1 MTSAADPAAAEPTPA
16 DTTLPA
22 DAVLFD
28 CDGVLVDSDASVV
41 AAWSRWA
48 LAQGLDPD
56 EVVPQVHGRRAADT
70 VAALVPGPGR
80 AAALE
85 QIDRFELDAAGE
97 VTAVPGAAEL
107 TAALPA
113 GRWAVVTSGTR
124 SLATARLAAAGLAAP
139 AVVVTAD
146 DVAVGKPAPDGYRL
160 GAARLGVDVTR
171 CVVLEDAASGVA
183 AARAAGVAAVV
194 GVGERALATDADV
207 VVRDLREV
215 AAAGGADLRVRGG
228 RLR

>member
-1 MTSAADPAAAEPTPA
+1 MSATPSTDATSSRD
-16 DTTLPA
+16 LPA

-48 LAQGLDPD
+48 ADVGLDPD

-70 VAALVPGPGR
+70 VAALVAEPER
-80 AAALE
+80 VAALE
-85 QIDRFELDAAGE
+85 RIHRYELDAAAG
-97 VTAVPGAAEL
+97 VTAVPGAAAL

-124 SLATARLAAAGLAAP
+124 ALATARLAAAGVAAP
-139 AVVVTAD
+139 AVLVTAD
-146 DVAVGKPAPDGYRL
+146 DVEAGKPAPDGYL
-160 GAARLGVDVTR
+160 LAAGRLGVDAAR
-171 CVVLEDAASGVA
+171 CLVLEDAVAGVA

-194 GVGERALATDADV
+194 GVGERALETDADV

-215 AAAGGADLRVRGG
+215 SCPGGADLRVLAG